1 MKYRKT
7 KSFTLIEMLAVI
19 TIIGILA
26 SIIFFST
33 NDAFEQQKKME
44 VLNLSIGLKN
54 KNLDSL
60 VSEWTFDG
68 PTPAGSAATNS
79 DVRDSWGYNHGDITG
94 HAPTVREGEDCVSE
108 KCLYFDGSTYVEIK
122 DSPSLNFGHDEFTIS
137 MWAKM
142 DTHLD
147 STALIT
153 KSGSCNAWGS
163 PGYAFT
169 TISSPDDVYFMW
181 AGTCCGIP
189 TNLENPD
196 GSGFG
201 WKYITGT
208 RREIVSGGN
217 CASYAEFYMDGK
229 YVDRQS
235 NGTCELSISNMVNVY
250 IGKKAG
256 CSGLIGSIDDVRI
269 YKTALSISEIKQ
281 NYIAGLDSLFEN
293 GAISKEEYN
302 KRLLNLAKND

>member
-1 MKYRKT
+1 MKYNEI

-108 KCLYFDGSTYVEIK
+108 KCLEFDGTNYVELGNIGNLK
-122 DSPSLNFGHDEFTIS
+122 KFTFSFWVNPFELNVDSNNNYRLIITSSTSYFVLIEQAGGVSFRIPGVTTANFVAGKVPINKFTFVTCMYNQQYRTIYVNGVKVGEENIGS
-137 MWAKM
+137 GTPNLGNINLLYPYNGVYAFKGR
-142 DTHLD
+142 LD
-147 STALIT
+147 SIR
-153 KSGSCNAWGS
+153 
-163 PGYAFT
+163 
-169 TISSPDDVYFMW
+169 VY
-181 AGTCCGIP
+181 
-189 TNLENPD
+189 D
-196 GSGFG
+196 S
-201 WKYITGT
+201 
-208 RREIVSGGN
+208 
-217 CASYAEFYMDGK
+217 
-229 YVDRQS
+229 
-235 NGTCELSISNMVNVY
+235 
-250 IGKKAG
+250 
-256 CSGLIGSIDDVRI
+256 
-269 YKTALSISEIKQ
+269 ALSISEIKQ

>member
-1 MKYRKT
+1 MKYNKI

-19 TIIGILA
+19 IIIGILA
-26 SIIFFST
+26 SVIFFST

-94 HAPTVREGEDCVSE
+94 HAPTVRKGEDCVSE
-108 KCLYFDGSTYVEIK
+108 KCLYFDGVDDYIQ
-122 DSPSLNFGHDEFTIS
+122 FGEVTSKFTGVTIS
-137 MWAKM
+137 LW
-142 DTHLD
+142 
-147 STALIT
+147 I
-153 KSGSCNAWGS
+153 N
-163 PGYAFT
+163 
-169 TISSPDDVYFMW
+169 PDDKVSRNLLNSNPLILHYKGAGFYLRIDGG
-181 AGTCCGIP
+181 GTCGYLGWSP
-189 TNLENPD
+189 APSTNKWSYVVATWINPII
-196 GSGFG
+196 G
-201 WKYITGT
+201 
-208 RREIVSGGN
+208 
-217 CASYAEFYMDGK
+217 DGK
-229 YVDRQS
+229 MK
-235 NGTCELSISNMVNVY
+235 LY
-250 IGKKAG
+250 IDGKKQGTELACAG
-256 CSGLIGSIDDVRI
+256 GTYGRLNSGTLTIGRNFNSSQIWYKGFMDDVRI